1 MQSVTSFA
9 EEDYD
14 PDLILWG
21 EKDSENDAEIEGEE
35 MVNRG
40 DWENNLYAEKKT
52 RPRVGRN

>member
-14 PDLILWG
+14 PDLILWD
-21 EKDSENDAEIEGEE
+21 EKDSENDAEIEDEE